1 MEVSKQSSN
10 LKISNSLW
18 CIVKLNRNFKS
29 GEAQLYFLVSELL
42 WDLKWELRPCFP
54 EKEGDKRSHFLE
66 IKPSNSNKDLTGAER
81 CNSFF
86 PVPVGL
92 SWFSLVFVR
101 SVRNVWIRSFGAVPR
116 TWFMWYQ
123 RILMFC
129 QGPFCHWEFRGWVC
143 KGLAE
148 LQYKENSWAT
158 YSGRPS
164 SVKGHQRAVP
174 AGSTQ
179 KDSEQKRDK
188 WQF

>member
-1 MEVSKQSSN
+1 MGSETGAKAPFS
-10 LKISNSLW
+10 
-18 CIVKLNRNFKS
+18 RN
-29 GEAQLYFLVSELL
+29 E
-42 WDLKWELRPCFP
+42 
-54 EKEGDKRSHFLE
+54 DKRSCFLE

-92 SWFSLVFVR
+92 SQFSLPFVR

-143 KGLAE
+143 KELAE

-158 YSGRPS
+158 YSGRQIFSQRPPGS
-164 SVKGHQRAVP
+164 CTSRLHPKGQGAKERQVTVLTSATLHSWSWNIGCP
-174 AGSTQ
+174 DHGFTL
-179 KDSEQKRDK
+179 KYKLLE
-188 WQF
+188 